1 MRIVQGN
8 QLTFHSTRS
17 LPAGY
22 LNIAQDQSI
31 RHSPAIN
38 PRKHKPH
45 VESTHPRRSIR
56 PIHPD
61 PRYLPESNIQKSSCQ
76 PHPPPIEPSPPPN
89 PPSQNAKMTTA
100 IRRILP
106 KSVANT
112 GSQQRDH
119 AANERTFLSWTR
131 AGLGFAAMAL
141 ALDRLDA
148 IDRLLTSKLPS
159 LVSASQGGNGN
170 HLAQSEADFHHQH
183 HSADINGHGHKEGGQ
198 GQQQQQQQ
206 HIASSL
212 QRKNPFSASE
222 LAQNFSA
229 TRVCQVLGLWCLG
242 YGFFRYLSMRRY
254 LMKGQFV
261 PALWGPFFMAGGSLG
276 AFASLGMQM
285 DRRRH

>member
-1 MRIVQGN
+1 M
-8 QLTFHSTRS
+8 TST
-17 LPAGY
+17 L
-22 LNIAQDQSI
+22 
-31 RHSPAIN
+31 
-38 PRKHKPH
+38 
-45 VESTHPRRSIR
+45 
-56 PIHPD
+56 
-61 PRYLPESNIQKSSCQ
+61 
-76 PHPPPIEPSPPPN
+76 
-89 PPSQNAKMTTA
+89 
-100 IRRILP
+100 RRILP

-170 HLAQSEADFHHQH
+170 HFAPSENSFHTADT
-183 HSADINGHGHKEGGQ
+183 NGLKE
-198 GQQQQQQQ
+198 GQQQ
-206 HIASSL
+206 HTTSSL
-212 QRKNPFSASE
+212 QQKEYFSASHF
-222 LAQNFSA
+222 AQNFSA

-261 PALWGPFFMAGGSLG
+261 PALWGPTFMTGGSLG
-276 AFASLGMQM
+276 AFFSLGMQM
-285 DRRRH
+285 DRRHHS

>member
-1 MRIVQGN
+1 MTSA
-8 QLTFHSTRS
+8 L
-17 LPAGY
+17 
-22 LNIAQDQSI
+22 
-31 RHSPAIN
+31 
-38 PRKHKPH
+38 
-45 VESTHPRRSIR
+45 RRV
-56 PIHPD
+56 
-61 PRYLPESNIQKSSCQ
+61 
-76 PHPPPIEPSPPPN
+76 
-89 PPSQNAKMTTA
+89 
-100 IRRILP
+100 LP

-148 IDRLLTSKLPS
+148 IDRLLTAKLPS
-159 LVSASQGGNGN
+159 LVSASQGGGGS
-170 HLAQSEADFHHQH
+170 HLAQSEARFHHQQH
-183 HSADINGHGHKEGGQ
+183 DSADTNGPREGQ
-198 GQQQQQQQ
+198 RQQQQ
-206 HIASSL
+206 HTTSFL
-212 QRKNPFSASE
+212 QTKNTLGAPAF
-222 LAQNFSA
+222 AQMFSA

-242 YGFFRYLSMRRY
+242 YGFFRYLSMRRC